1 MPPIDIADGIVVAL
15 IAFASGLVGYLA
27 NRQTS
32 KEQATIQVM
41 QTQISQ
47 LWERVQAQERRI
59 DELEAKY
66 SRERARSWAAIEYAR
81 ALRAYVDALHALLP
95 EGVDVPPPPHVPE
108 AIAQDV

>member
-1 MPPIDIADGIVVAL
+1 MPPIDLADGIVVAL

-81 ALRAYVDALHALLP
+81 ALRAFADALALLIP
-95 EGVDVPPPPHVPE
+95 QGVCVPDRPPVPDE
-108 AIAQDV
+108 LADDF